1 MPSPTQEPRGHHW
14 CTALAA
20 CLVALAFGQRV
31 AGADR
36 TPILVYTALEA
47 DDLKSY
53 KAAFEKDVPDVEIR
67 WVRDSTGVITAK
79 LLAERDNPQ
88 ADVVWGLVATSI
100 VELADAG
107 LIEPYAPRGLD
118 AIHPRYRDPVHPPR
132 WVGMEALIATVC
144 VNTVE
149 AKKLGL
155 PTPTSW
161 KDLTQPV
168 FKGHISMPDPSSSG
182 TGLLNVAS
190 WLQAFGQEGG
200 WEFMTALDANVSV
213 YTHSGSKPC
222 KDAAI
227 GETALG
233 ISFDSRG
240 VRLKEKGAPLELVF
254 PSEGVGWDMDATA
267 LVKGA
272 KHPEA
277 AKKLADWAV
286 SKAANQVYAERYA
299 VVALPGVAHVPEH
312 EPADLESRLIRNDF
326 DWIGKNRK
334 SILREWQ
341 RRFGSKTER
350 EP

>member
-1 MPSPTQEPRGHHW
+1 MLASKHGSCARKLGI
-14 CTALAA
+14 ALAA
-20 CLVALAFGQRV
+20 CLGALA
-31 AGADR
+31 GARPAPAAER

-47 DDLKSY
+47 DDLKKY
-53 KAAFEKDVPDVEIR
+53 KAAFERDVPDVEIR
-67 WVRDSTGVITAK
+67 WVRDSTGVVTAK

-100 VELADAG
+100 VELAQSG
-107 LIEPYAPRGLD
+107 LIEPYAPKGLE
-118 AIHPRYRDPVHPPR
+118 AVGARYRDPADPPR
-132 WVGMEALIATVC
+132 WVGMEALVATVC

-168 FKGHISMPDPSSSG
+168 FKGHVSMPDPSSSG

-190 WLQAFGQEGG
+190 WLQAFGDEGG
-200 WEFMTALDANVSV
+200 WAFMKALDANVSV

-240 VRLKEKGAPLELVF
+240 ARLREKGAPIELVF
-254 PSEGVGWDMDATA
+254 PSEGVGWDIDATA

-272 KHPEA
+272 KHPDA
-277 AKKLADWAV
+277 ARKLADWAV
-286 SKAANQVYAERYA
+286 TRAANEVYAQGYG
-299 VVALPGVAHVPEH
+299 VVAMPGVAKLPDF
-312 EPADLESRLIRNDF
+312 EPADLEARLIPNDF

-334 SILREWQ
+334 RILAEWQ
-341 RRFGSKTER
+341 ARFGSKTER

>member
-1 MPSPTQEPRGHHW
+1 MRV
-14 CTALAA
+14 LAA
-20 CLVALAFGQRV
+20 GLAMSVLPPAAR
-31 AGADR
+31 AAER
-36 TPILVYTALEA
+36 TPVLVYTALEA

-100 VELADAG
+100 VELAEAG

-118 AIHPRYRDPVHPPR
+118 AVDPRYRDPANPPR

-144 VNTVE
+144 VNSIE

-155 PTPTSW
+155 PTPSSW

-190 WLQAFGQEGG
+190 WLQGFGQEGG
-200 WEFMTALDANVSV
+200 WQFMTALDANVSV

-272 KHPEA
+272 KHAEA
-277 AKKLADWAV
+277 AQKLADWAV
-286 SKAANQVYAERYA
+286 TKAANQIYAQGYA
-299 VVALPGVAHVPEH
+299 VVALPGVAKVPEH
-312 EPADLESRLIRNDF
+312 EPADLESRLIHNDF

-334 SILREWQ
+334 SILEEWQ
-341 RRFGSKTER
+341 KRFGSKTER